1 MSSSLFGLGF
11 VWWCLRWFFAGL
23 FFIGIMAGSGYY
35 VFSEAVQGANCVTV
49 PDITNMPVQEA
60 ARVLTANG
68 LEMGT
73 QTARASDKWQPDYV
87 MYQTPAAGKVV
98 RSGRKVYPTV
108 SRTEFASAPDLHGKT
123 LQEAIAELDRSQ
135 YQQGQ
140 ISRVA
145 DQAPANTV
153 ISQDPPPGQPVPENS
168 KINLLVSSGPG
179 QGQQL
184 YMPNLIG
191 MTSQDAIKTLKP
203 LGVEAIPVQVDRP
216 DAPANVVID
225 QRPGTGTLITPGT
238 RVYFDIR
245 SDTPIEGAWRDVTV
259 SYTVPQSWMQ
269 REVRIDVITKDGA
282 RQTIFPP
289 QAQYVDGKPP
299 VLDPGSKVNQKIRFR
314 DEIMVEVFL
323 DGVKARSYHYVG
335 DAEPEIVDFE
345 DTSGGNT

>member
-1 MSSSLFGLGF
+1 
-11 VWWCLRWFFAGL
+11 
-23 FFIGIMAGSGYY
+23 MAASGYY

-49 PDITNMPVQEA
+49 PDITGLPVTEA
-60 ARVLTANG
+60 ARVLASNG
-68 LEMGT
+68 LELGK
-73 QTARASDKWQPDYV
+73 QTPRTSDKWQPDYV

-108 SRTEFASAPDLHGKT
+108 SRTEFASAPDLRGKT
-123 LQEAIAELDRSQ
+123 LEEAIAELGRSQ

-140 ISRVA
+140 ISRIA
-145 DQAPANTV
+145 DQSPVNTV
-153 ISQDPPPGQPVPENS
+153 LSQDPPAGHQLPENS

-191 MTSQDAIKTLKP
+191 MTSQDALNTLKP
-203 LGVEAIPVQVDRP
+203 LGVEAVPVKVDRP

-225 QRPGTGTLITPGT
+225 QRPDSGTLITPGT

-245 SDTPIEGAWRDVTV
+245 SDVPIEGAWRDVTV

-289 QAQYVDGKPP
+289 REQYVDGKPP

-314 DEIMVEVFL
+314 DEILVEVFL

-335 DAEPEIVDFE
+335 DSDPEIVNYD
-345 DTSGGNT
+345 DTTGGNT